1 MTNFWFSLLFS
12 LSLSLDSLV
21 AFFGYGAEG
30 LKVSFSKLISS
41 IFISILVLSLGL
53 AIGYFLASV
62 VELNIFKY
70 ISFALLMLIGLTK
83 LFSELFKIWLDRK
96 RDKDLHINLFNFKL
110 IINICLNPIEADLN
124 KDKILSF
131 KEACLIGFVL
141 SIDSFSAGI
150 GLGGES
156 AFPYLI
162 IILSFVFELLLSF
175 VGYKFGRKLS
185 TNKKFNLSWLSG
197 IILIVLAILKLV

>member
-1 MTNFWFSLLFS
+1 M
-12 LSLSLDSLV
+12 
-21 AFFGYGAEG
+21 
-30 LKVSFSKLISS
+30 
-41 IFISILVLSLGL
+41 SLGL

-62 VELNIFKY
+62 VDLNIFKY
-70 ISFALLMLIGLTK
+70 ISFALLILIGLTK
-83 LFSELFKIWLDRK
+83 LFSELLKIWLDRK

-110 IINICLNPIEADLN
+110 IINIYLNPIEADLN
-124 KDKILSF
+124 KDNILSF

-150 GLGGES
+150 GLGGENT
-156 AFPYLI
+156 FPYLI

-175 VGYKFGRKLS
+175 VGYKLGRKLS

-197 IILIVLAILKLV
+197 IILIVLAILKLI

>member
-21 AFFGYGAEG
+21 AFFGYSAEG

-53 AIGYFLASV
+53 AIGYFLASIV
-62 VELNIFKY
+62 DLNIFKC

-83 LFSELFKIWLDRK
+83 LFSELLKIWLDRK

-110 IINICLNPIEADLN
+110 IIDICLNPIEADLN

-131 KEACLIGFVL
+131 KEACLIG
-141 SIDSFSAGI
+141 
-150 GLGGES
+150 
-156 AFPYLI
+156 
-162 IILSFVFELLLSF
+162 
-175 VGYKFGRKLS
+175 
-185 TNKKFNLSWLSG
+185 
-197 IILIVLAILKLV
+197 

>member
-1 MTNFWFSLLFS
+1 M
-12 LSLSLDSLV
+12 
-21 AFFGYGAEG
+21 
-30 LKVSFSKLISS
+30 
-41 IFISILVLSLGL
+41 
-53 AIGYFLASV
+53 
-62 VELNIFKY
+62 
-70 ISFALLMLIGLTK
+70 
-83 LFSELFKIWLDRK
+83 
-96 RDKDLHINLFNFKL
+96 

-124 KDKILSF
+124 KDNILSF